1 MFTSAYMRPARM
13 MNYKQKTILITGGAT
28 GIGYALATRFVEAN
42 NRVIICGRREDKL
55 AQARELS
62 PHLEVLQCDV
72 SNERERVSLYQRV
85 VELFPE
91 VSVLIN
97 NAGIQ
102 NRPAPLTQPQEWEDH
117 RRELATNVEAPMH
130 LSMLFVQHFLKKP
143 EAAIMNVSSGLAF
156 SPLAFMSTYC
166 ATKAALHSFTLSLR
180 HQLRET
186 GIRVVEIIPP
196 KVNTDLGGV
205 GLHDDGAP
213 LADFADS
220 AFAAIIEGK
229 LEFGYGFSEKNRL
242 ASRAELDQVFSFLNG
257 T

>member
-1 MFTSAYMRPARM
+1 ME
-13 MNYKQKTILITGGAT
+13 YKHKTILITGGAT
-28 GIGYALATRFVEAN
+28 GIGYALATRLVAADN
-42 NRVIICGRREDKL
+42 KVIICGRREDKL
-55 AQARELS
+55 AQARESS
-62 PHLEVLQCDV
+62 PHLEVLKCDV
-72 SNERERVSLYQRV
+72 SNERERVSLYQRA

-102 NRPAPLTQPQEWEDH
+102 NRPAPLTQLQNWEEH
-117 RRELATNVEAPMH
+117 RRELATNIEAPMH
-130 LSMLFVQHFLKKP
+130 LSMLFVHHFLKKP

-156 SPLAFMSTYC
+156 SPLSFMPTYC
-166 ATKAALHSFTLSLR
+166 ATKAALHSFSLSLR

-213 LADFADS
+213 LDEYADS
-220 AFAAIIEGK
+220 AFAAIVEGRV
-229 LEFGYGFSEKNRL
+229 EFGYGFSEKNRL
-242 ASRAELDQVFSFLNG
+242 ASRAELDQVFSLLNG
-257 T
+257 K

>member
-1 MFTSAYMRPARM
+1 
-13 MNYKQKTILITGGAT
+13 
-28 GIGYALATRFVEAN
+28 
-42 NRVIICGRREDKL
+42 
-55 AQARELS
+55 
-62 PHLEVLQCDV
+62 
-72 SNERERVSLYQRV
+72 

-102 NRPAPLTQPQEWEDH
+102 NRPAPLTQPQEWEEH
-117 RRELATNVEAPMH
+117 RRELATNIEAPMH
-130 LSMLFVQHFLKKP
+130 LSMLFVHHFLKKP

-156 SPLAFMSTYC
+156 SPLSFMPTYC
-166 ATKAALHSFTLSLR
+166 ATKAALHSFSLSLR

-213 LADFADS
+213 LDEYADS
-220 AFAAIIEGK
+220 AFAAIVEGK

-242 ASRAELDQVFSFLNG
+242 ASRVELDQGFSFLNG